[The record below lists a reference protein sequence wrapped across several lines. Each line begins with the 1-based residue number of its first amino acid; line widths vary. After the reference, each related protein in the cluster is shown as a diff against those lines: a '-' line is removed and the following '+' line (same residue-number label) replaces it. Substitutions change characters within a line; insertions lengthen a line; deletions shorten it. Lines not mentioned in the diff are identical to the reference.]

1 MRVVPPSGGARTE
14 AAASCTSPR
23 LLHVSTIFVT
33 HFPCPRRCTVCTVFA
48 RCTAH
53 GHAAS
58 NPCTPTLH
66 CHGWPCHHTVHY
78 RTPSLV
84 GSPSNSITPH
94 VPYDVSPNGFPI
106 RLHLYPSSNPSQLYQ
121 LDLRIMDRSSALP
134 MASHHE
140 FKSVWNFLLL
150 YNCLRKTPQVA
161 RSPIANTNPPNNYF
175 NTTHP
180 RVNINGTRDGMCD
193 TKEGAP
199 RVVVHLPHVPGG
211 LRGAVRQQFLPSS
224 TAKGAAVAGGHL
236 HYLTGSRKHGGEV
249 PRRCCRI
256 GETSWV
262 VVSNYENESRMQLG
276 HRH

>member
-53 GHAAS
+53 GHATS

-94 VPYDVSPNGFPI
+94 VVVPYDVSPNGFPI

-175 NTTHP
+175 NNTHP

-199 RVVVHLPHVPGG
+199 RVVVHLVARHRERSRWPSRCRATTVFAKLHCQGRRRCRRSYPSPLPDGVTEAR
-211 LRGAVRQQFLPSS
+211 RG
-224 TAKGAAVAGGHL
+224 GAAAVL
-236 HYLTGSRKHGGEV
+236 
-249 PRRCCRI
+249 
-256 GETSWV
+256 
-262 VVSNYENESRMQLG
+262 
-276 HRH
+276 